1 MSLAPILV
9 VDDESDM
16 RTALSHALNRGGFTV
31 ESAANGTEA
40 LVKLKK
46 DTFSM
51 VITDMKMPEMSGLEV
66 LGAVKKLSPQIP
78 VIMITAYGS
87 INNAVEAMQEG
98 AADYLLKPFSFETLE
113 TTVKK
118 VLESQNVNGQP
129 RSSMPSTEIQ
139 STTKTLVTQDPKLL
153 DILKL
158 ARNIAS
164 SRSTILIQG
173 ESGTGKELL
182 AAYIHAHSGYKDE
195 PYVAINC
202 AALPDSLAESE
213 LFGHEKGAFTGAV
226 SRKMGKFELAKQG
239 TVVLDEISE
248 MTPPLQ
254 AKLLRVLQEREIDRV
269 GGSRP
274 VPMQARV
281 IAISNVELKQA
292 VSNGKFREDLYY
304 RINVVPI
311 TIPPLRERKKDIPLL
326 AEHFLLKYSTLNS
339 QPMAQIS
346 EAAMTQL
353 KSCDWKGNIREL
365 ENTIERAVLI
375 GSGPKLMPEHL
386 ILDSVA
392 SKDRS
397 RPAFP
402 MKAGV
407 TVREME
413 KQLINKTLEEVND
426 NRTRAAE
433 LLGISIRTLRNKL
446 REYKDELE
454 SSQVKAAQS
463 SG

>member
-1 MSLAPILV
+1 MGLAPILV
-9 VDDESDM
+9 VDDESEM
-16 RTALSHALNRGGFTV
+16 RSALSHALTRGGFSV
-31 ESAANGTEA
+31 ESAANGSEA
-40 LVKLKK
+40 LVKIKK
-46 DTFSM
+46 DPISL
-51 VITDMKMPEMSGLEV
+51 VITDMKMPEVSGMEV
-66 LGAVKKLSPQIP
+66 LGAVKKISPQTP
-78 VIMITAYGS
+78 VIVITAYGS
-87 INNAVEAMQEG
+87 IHSAVEAMQAG

-113 TTVKK
+113 ATVKK
-118 VLESQNVNGQP
+118 VLAKPKENGSP
-129 RSSMPSTEIQ
+129 RHSKQDTRIQ
-139 STTKTLVTQDPKLL
+139 LTVKTMVTQDPKMLE
-153 DILKL
+153 ILKL
-158 ARNIAS
+158 AQNVAA

-173 ESGTGKELL
+173 ESGTGKELM
-182 AAYIHAHSGYKDE
+182 AAYVHEHSGFKDE

-226 SRKMGKFELAKQG
+226 TRKMGKFELAKNG

-269 GGSRP
+269 GGSHP
-274 VPMQARV
+274 VPMHARV
-281 IAISNVELKQA
+281 VAISNVDLKQA
-292 VSNGKFREDLYY
+292 VSEGKFREDLYY

-311 TIPPLRERKKDIPLL
+311 TIPPLRDRKKDIPLL
-326 AEHFLLKYSTLNS
+326 AEHFLEKYSALNN
-339 QPMAQIS
+339 QKVPQLS
-346 EAAMTQL
+346 EAAMKQL
-353 KSCDWKGNIREL
+353 ATGNWKGNIREL
-365 ENTIERAVLI
+365 ENTIERAILI
-375 GSGPKLMPEHL
+375 SNGAKLKPDHL
-386 ILDSVA
+386 ILDTVGSENQPPSAV
-392 SKDRS
+392 S
-397 RPAFP
+397 

-446 REYKDELE
+446 REYKQELE
-454 SSQVKAAQS
+454 SATAEAAQQ

>member
-1 MSLAPILV
+1 MGLAPILV
-9 VDDESDM
+9 VDDESEM
-16 RTALSHALNRGGFTV
+16 RSALSHALTRGGFTV
-31 ESAANGTEA
+31 ESAASGTDA
-40 LVKLKK
+40 LVKIKK
-46 DTFSM
+46 DPISL
-51 VITDMKMPEMSGLEV
+51 VITDIKMPEMSGMDV
-66 LGAVKKLSPQIP
+66 LGAVKKISPQIP
-78 VIMITAYGS
+78 VIVITAYGS
-87 INNAVEAMQEG
+87 IHNAVEAMQAG

-113 TTVKK
+113 ATVKK
-118 VLESQNVNGQP
+118 VLASVEDNGRPHHLTPNAKIQP
-129 RSSMPSTEIQ
+129 TV
-139 STTKTLVTQDPKLL
+139 KTLVTRDPKLL
-153 DILKL
+153 EILKL
-158 ARNIAS
+158 AQNVAT

-182 AAYIHAHSGYKDE
+182 AAYIHEHSGFKDE

-213 LFGHEKGAFTGAV
+213 LFGHEKGAFTGAIN
-226 SRKMGKFELAKQG
+226 RKMGKFELAKNG

-281 IAISNVELKQA
+281 VAISNVDLKQA
-292 VSNGKFREDLYY
+292 VSKGKFREDLYY

-311 TIPPLRERKKDIPLL
+311 TIPPLRDRKKDIPLL
-326 AEHFLLKYSTLNS
+326 AEHFLEKFSALNN
-339 QPMAQIS
+339 QKMQQIS
-346 EAAMTQL
+346 EAAMKQL
-353 KSCDWKGNIREL
+353 TSANWKGNIREL

-375 GSGPKLMPEHL
+375 GDGAKLMPEHL
-386 ILDSVA
+386 ILDSVGLENQL
-392 SKDRS
+392 
-397 RPAFP
+397 PTAFP

-413 KQLINKTLEEVND
+413 KQLINKTLEEVDD

-446 REYKDELE
+446 REYKEELE
-454 SSQVKAAQS
+454 SSPAKAVQQS
-463 SG
+463 G